1 LVRRGVDRLVV
12 SDIQRISEVIQKEMA
27 KAVVGQTEVINL
39 ILVALM
45 ARGHVLMEGVP
56 GTAKTLMVKALART
70 LDCDFKRIQFT
81 PDLMPSDII
90 GTNIFNLKDGSFE
103 LRKGSIF
110 TDLLLA
116 DEVNRTPPKT
126 QAALLEAMEERQA
139 TIDNQTYDLPP
150 MFMVFATQNPVEYEG
165 TYPLPE
171 AQLDRFMLKIVID
184 YPSQLE
190 ENEILTKYHHGFDAH
205 ALEDAGIGRVAN
217 YDIICQC
224 RQAVRDVVVDES
236 IISYIS
242 EITRQTRRMPHFLLG
257 GSPRASIA
265 LLLCS
270 KAIAAVQGR
279 GYITPDDVKSLT
291 LPVLRHRVI
300 LKAES
305 EIEGITADDVL
316 RNILDGVE
324 VPR

>member
-1 LVRRGVDRLVV
+1 MLV
-12 SDIQRISEVIQKEMA
+12 SEIQNISEAIQKEVG
-27 KAVVGQTEVINL
+27 KAIVGQTEAIEL
-39 ILVALM
+39 ALVALI

-90 GTNIFNLKDGSFE
+90 GTNVFNLKDSSFE
-103 LRKGSIF
+103 LRRGPIF

-126 QAALLEAMEERQA
+126 QAALLEAMEERQT
-139 TIDNQTYDLPP
+139 TIDNQTHALPDL
-150 MFMVFATQNPVEYEG
+150 FMVFATQNPVEYEG

-184 YPSQLE
+184 YPSQPE
-190 ENEILTKYHHGFDAH
+190 ESEILTRYHHGFDAH
-205 ALEDAGIGRVAN
+205 ALDDAGISAVVN
-217 YDIICQC
+217 YEVIRQC
-224 RQAVRDVVVDES
+224 RESVREIVVDES
-236 IISYIS
+236 IINYIS
-242 EITRQTRRMPHFLLG
+242 EITRETRRTPHFLLG

-270 KAIAAVQGR
+270 KVFAAVRGR
-279 GYITPDDVKSLT
+279 EFVTPDDVKSLV
-291 LPVLRHRVI
+291 LPVLRHRII

-316 RNILDGVE
+316 RNILDSIE

>member
-1 LVRRGVDRLVV
+1 
-12 SDIQRISEVIQKEMA
+12 MT
-27 KAVVGQTEVINL
+27 KAIVGQTEVIEMV
-39 ILVALM
+39 LVALI
-45 ARGHVLMEGVP
+45 ARGHVLLEGVP

-90 GTNIFNLKDGSFE
+90 GTNVFNLRDSSFE
-103 LRKGSIF
+103 LRKGPIF

-116 DEVNRTPPKT
+116 DEINRTPPKT
-126 QAALLEAMEERQA
+126 QAALLEAMEEHQA
-139 TIDNQTYDLPP
+139 TIDNQTHDLPA

-171 AQLDRFMLKIVID
+171 AQLDRFMLKIAID
-184 YPSQLE
+184 YPSQSE
-190 ENEILTKYHHGFDAH
+190 ENEILNRYHNGFDAH
-205 ALEDAGIGRVAN
+205 ALEDIGIERVAN
-217 YDIICQC
+217 YDIIRQC
-224 RQAVRDVVVDES
+224 RESINGVVVDDS
-236 IISYIS
+236 IINYIS
-242 EITRQTRRMPHFLLG
+242 EIAGETRRTPHFLLG

-270 KAIAAVQGR
+270 KVFAAIRGR
-279 GYITPDDVKSLT
+279 EFVTPDEVKSLV

-305 EIEGITADDVL
+305 EIEGLTADDVL
-316 RNILDGVE
+316 RSMLDRIE

>member
-1 LVRRGVDRLVV
+1 LLI
-12 SDIQRISEVIQKEMA
+12 SDIQKVSEAIQEEMA
-27 KAVVGQTEVINL
+27 KAIVGQTEVINL
-39 ILVALM
+39 ILVALI

-56 GTAKTLMVKALART
+56 GTAKTLMVKALAQT

-81 PDLMPSDII
+81 PDLMPSDIT
-90 GTNIFNLKDGSFE
+90 GTNVFNLKDSSFE
-103 LRKGSIF
+103 LRKGPIF

-139 TIDNQTYDLPP
+139 TIENQTYDLPS

-171 AQLDRFMLKIVID
+171 AQLDRFMLKIIID
-184 YPSQLE
+184 YPSQPE
-190 ENEILTKYHHGFDAH
+190 ENEILTRYHHGFDAH
-205 ALEDAGIGRVAN
+205 ALEDAGIGKAAD
-217 YDIICQC
+217 YDIIHQC
-224 RQAVRDVVVDES
+224 REAVRDIVVDES
-236 IISYIS
+236 IINYIS
-242 EITRQTRRMPHFLLG
+242 EITRQTRRTPHFLLG
-257 GSPRASIA
+257 GSPRASVA

-270 KAIAAVQGR
+270 KSLAAVRGR
-279 GYITPDDVKSLT
+279 EYITPDDVKSLA

-316 RNILDGVE
+316 RGILDGIE

>member
-1 LVRRGVDRLVV
+1 MLV
-12 SDIQRISEVIQKEMA
+12 SDTQNISEAIQREMA

-39 ILVALM
+39 VLVALM

-81 PDLMPSDII
+81 PDLMPSDIT
-90 GTNIFNLKDGSFE
+90 GTNVFSLKDGSFE
-103 LRKGSIF
+103 LRKGPIF

-139 TIDNQTYDLPP
+139 TIDDQTYGLPP

-171 AQLDRFMLKIVID
+171 AQLDRFMLKIAID
-184 YPSQLE
+184 YPSQPE
-190 ENEILTKYHHGFDAH
+190 ENEILTRYHHGFDAH
-205 ALEDAGIGRVAN
+205 ALEDADIGEVAN
-217 YDIICQC
+217 YDIIRQC
-224 RQAVRDVVVDES
+224 REAVRDIVVDES
-236 IISYIS
+236 IINYIS

-270 KAIAAVQGR
+270 KAVAAIRGR
-279 GYITPDDVKSLT
+279 EYVTPDDVKSLA

-316 RNILDGVE
+316 RGILDSIQ

>member
-1 LVRRGVDRLVV
+1 LLVPDTQNI
-12 SDIQRISEVIQKEMA
+12 SEAIQREMA

-39 ILVALM
+39 VLVALM

-90 GTNIFNLKDGSFE
+90 GTNVFSLKDGSFE
-103 LRKGSIF
+103 LRKGPIF

-139 TIDNQTYDLPP
+139 TIDDQTHDLPP

-171 AQLDRFMLKIVID
+171 AQLDRFMLKIAID
-184 YPSQLE
+184 YPSQPE
-190 ENEILTKYHHGFDAH
+190 ENEILTRYHHGFDAH
-205 ALEDAGIGRVAN
+205 ALEDADIGEVAN
-217 YDIICQC
+217 YDIIRQC
-224 RQAVRDVVVDES
+224 REAVRDIVVDES
-236 IISYIS
+236 IINYIS

-270 KAIAAVQGR
+270 KAVAAIRGR
-279 GYITPDDVKSLT
+279 EYVTPDDVKSLA

-316 RNILDGVE
+316 RGILDSIQ

>member
-1 LVRRGVDRLVV
+1 MLI
-12 SDIQRISEVIQKEMA
+12 SDVQNISEAVQKEMT
-27 KAVVGQTEVINL
+27 KAVVGQTEVIEL
-39 ILVALM
+39 VLVALI
-45 ARGHVLMEGVP
+45 ARGHVLLEGVP

-90 GTNIFNLKDGSFE
+90 GTNVFNLRDSSFE
-103 LRKGSIF
+103 LRKGPIF

-116 DEVNRTPPKT
+116 DEINRTPPKT
-126 QAALLEAMEERQA
+126 QAALLEAMEEHQA
-139 TIDNQTYDLPP
+139 TIDNQTHDLPA

-171 AQLDRFMLKIVID
+171 AQLDRFMLKIAID

-190 ENEILTKYHHGFDAH
+190 ENEILNRYHNGFDAH
-205 ALEDAGIGRVAN
+205 ALEEIGIDRVAN
-217 YDIICQC
+217 YDIIRQC
-224 RQAVRDVVVDES
+224 RESVNEVVVDDS
-236 IISYIS
+236 IINYIS
-242 EITRQTRRMPHFLLG
+242 EITGETRRTPHFLLG

-270 KAIAAVQGR
+270 KVFAAIRGR
-279 GYITPDDVKSLT
+279 EFVTPDDVKSLV
-291 LPVLRHRVI
+291 LPVLRHRII

-305 EIEGITADDVL
+305 EIEGLTADDVL
-316 RNILDGVE
+316 RSMLDRIE

>member
-1 LVRRGVDRLVV
+1 M
-12 SDIQRISEVIQKEMA
+12 QKEMA
-27 KAVVGQTEVINL
+27 KAVVGQTEVINM
-39 ILVALM
+39 IIVALI

-56 GTAKTLMVKALART
+56 GIAKTLMVKTLART

-81 PDLMPSDII
+81 PDLMPSDIT
-90 GTNIFNLKDGSFE
+90 GTNVFNMKDSSFE
-103 LRKGSIF
+103 LRRGPIF

-139 TIDNQTYDLPP
+139 TIDDQTYELPP
-150 MFMVFATQNPVEYEG
+150 MFMVFATQNPIEYEG

-184 YPSQLE
+184 YPSQSE
-190 ENEILTKYHHGFDAH
+190 ENEILTRYHHGFDAH
-205 ALEDAGIGRVAN
+205 ALEDADIEKAAN
-217 YDIICQC
+217 YDVIRQC
-224 RQAVRDVVVDES
+224 REATRNVVVDES

-242 EITRQTRRMPHFLLG
+242 EITGQTRSIPHFLLG

-270 KAIAAVQGR
+270 KALAAVRGR
-279 GYITPDDVKSLT
+279 EYVTPDDVKAMAQ
-291 LPVLRHRVI
+291 PVLRHRVI

-305 EIEGITADDVL
+305 EIEGITVDDVL
-316 RNILDGVE
+316 QSILDSVE

>member
-1 LVRRGVDRLVV
+1 MLVSNV
-12 SDIQRISEVIQKEMA
+12 QNISEVVQKEMA
-27 KAVVGQTEVINL
+27 KAIVGQTEVINL
-39 ILVALM
+39 ILVALI
-45 ARGHVLMEGVP
+45 ARGHVLLEGVP
-56 GTAKTLMVKALART
+56 GTAKTLIVKALART

-90 GTNIFNLKDGSFE
+90 GTNVFNLRDSSFE
-103 LRKGSIF
+103 LRKGAIF

-116 DEVNRTPPKT
+116 DEINRTPPKT

-139 TIDNQTYDLPP
+139 TIDNRTYELSP

-184 YPSQLE
+184 YPSQSE
-190 ENEILTKYHHGFDAH
+190 ENDILTRYHHGFDAH
-205 ALEDAGIGRVAN
+205 ALENADISKAAD
-217 YDIICQC
+217 YDVIRRC
-224 RQAVRDVVVDES
+224 REAVRDVIVDES
-236 IISYIS
+236 IINYIS
-242 EITRQTRRMPHFLLG
+242 EITRQTRQMPHFLLG

-270 KAIAAVQGR
+270 KSLAAVRGR
-279 GYITPDDVKSLT
+279 EYITPDDVKSLA

-305 EIEGITADDVL
+305 EIEGITVDDVL
-316 RNILDGVE
+316 RNILDNIE

>member
-1 LVRRGVDRLVV
+1 MLV
-12 SDIQRISEVIQKEMA
+12 SDVQNISEVIQKEMA
-27 KAVVGQTEVINL
+27 KAVVGQMEVINL

-90 GTNIFNLKDGSFE
+90 GTNVFNLKDGSFE
-103 LRKGSIF
+103 LRKGPIF

-126 QAALLEAMEERQA
+126 QAGLLEAMEERQA
-139 TIDNQTYDLPP
+139 TIDNQTYNLPP

-171 AQLDRFMLKIVID
+171 AQLDRFMLKIAID

-205 ALEDAGIGRVAN
+205 ALEDADISEVAN

-224 RQAVRDVVVDES
+224 REAVRDVVVDES
-236 IISYIS
+236 IINYIS

-270 KAIAAVQGR
+270 KAVAAIRGR
-279 GYITPDDVKSLT
+279 EYITPDDVKSLA

-316 RNILDGVE
+316 RNILDSVE

>member
-1 LVRRGVDRLVV
+1 MPDTQNI
-12 SDIQRISEVIQKEMA
+12 SEAIQREMA

-39 ILVALM
+39 VLVALM

-90 GTNIFNLKDGSFE
+90 GTNVFSLKDGSFE
-103 LRKGSIF
+103 LRKGPIF

-139 TIDNQTYDLPP
+139 TIDDQTHDLPP

-171 AQLDRFMLKIVID
+171 AQLDRFMLKIAID
-184 YPSQLE
+184 YPSQPE
-190 ENEILTKYHHGFDAH
+190 ENEILTRYHHGFDAH
-205 ALEDAGIGRVAN
+205 ALEDADIGEVAN
-217 YDIICQC
+217 YDIIRQC
-224 RQAVRDVVVDES
+224 REAVRDIVVDES
-236 IISYIS
+236 IINYIS

-270 KAIAAVQGR
+270 KAVAAIRGR
-279 GYITPDDVKSLT
+279 EYVTPDDVKSLA

-316 RNILDGVE
+316 RGILDSIQ

>member
-1 LVRRGVDRLVV
+1 
-12 SDIQRISEVIQKEMA
+12 MA
-27 KAVVGQTEVINL
+27 KAVVGQTEAINMVI
-39 ILVALM
+39 VALI

-56 GTAKTLMVKALART
+56 GIAKTLMVKALART

-81 PDLMPSDII
+81 PDLMPSDIT
-90 GTNIFNLKDGSFE
+90 GTNVFNMKDSSFE
-103 LRKGSIF
+103 LRRGPVF

-139 TIDNQTYDLPP
+139 TIDDQTYELPS
-150 MFMVFATQNPVEYEG
+150 MFMVFATQNPIEYEG

-184 YPSQLE
+184 YPSQSE
-190 ENEILTKYHHGFDAH
+190 ENEILARYHQGFDAH
-205 ALEDAGIGRVAN
+205 ALEDADIGKVAD
-217 YDIICQC
+217 YDVIRQC
-224 RQAVRDVVVDES
+224 REATNGVIVDES

-242 EITRQTRRMPHFLLG
+242 EITRQTRSIPHFLLG

-270 KAIAAVQGR
+270 KALAAVRGR
-279 GYITPDDVKSLT
+279 EYVTPDDVKVMAQ
-291 LPVLRHRVI
+291 PVLRHRVI

-305 EIEGITADDVL
+305 EIEGITVDDVL
-316 RNILDGVE
+316 QSILDSVE

>member
-1 LVRRGVDRLVV
+1 MVV

-205 ALEDAGIGRVAN
+205 ALEDAGIGRAAN

>member
-1 LVRRGVDRLVV
+1 MIV
-12 SDIQRISEVIQKEMA
+12 SDVQNISEVMQKEMA
-27 KAVVGQTEVINL
+27 KAVVGQTEVINM
-39 ILVALM
+39 IIVALI

-56 GTAKTLMVKALART
+56 GIAKTLMVKTLART

-81 PDLMPSDII
+81 PDLMPSDIT
-90 GTNIFNLKDGSFE
+90 GTNVFNMKDSSFE
-103 LRKGSIF
+103 LRRGPIF

-139 TIDNQTYDLPP
+139 TIDDQTYELPP
-150 MFMVFATQNPVEYEG
+150 MFMVFATQNPIEYEG

-184 YPSQLE
+184 YPSQSE
-190 ENEILTKYHHGFDAH
+190 ENEILTRYHHGFDAH
-205 ALEDAGIGRVAN
+205 ALEDADIEKAAN
-217 YDIICQC
+217 YDVIRQC
-224 RQAVRDVVVDES
+224 REATRNVVVDES

-242 EITRQTRRMPHFLLG
+242 EITGQTRSIPHFLLG

-270 KAIAAVQGR
+270 KALAAVRGR
-279 GYITPDDVKSLT
+279 EYVTPDDVKAMAQ
-291 LPVLRHRVI
+291 PVLRHRVI

-305 EIEGITADDVL
+305 EIEGITVDDVL
-316 RNILDGVE
+316 QSILDSVE

>member
-1 LVRRGVDRLVV
+1 MLV
-12 SDIQRISEVIQKEMA
+12 SDTQNISEAIQREMA

-39 ILVALM
+39 VLVALM

-90 GTNIFNLKDGSFE
+90 GTNVFSLKDGSFE
-103 LRKGSIF
+103 LRKGPIF

-139 TIDNQTYDLPP
+139 TIDDQTHDLPP

-171 AQLDRFMLKIVID
+171 AQLDRFMLKIAID
-184 YPSQLE
+184 YPSQPE
-190 ENEILTKYHHGFDAH
+190 ENEILTRYHHGFDAH
-205 ALEDAGIGRVAN
+205 ALEDADIGEVAN
-217 YDIICQC
+217 YDIIRQC
-224 RQAVRDVVVDES
+224 REAVRDIVVDES
-236 IISYIS
+236 IINYIS

-270 KAIAAVQGR
+270 KAVAAIRGR
-279 GYITPDDVKSLT
+279 EYVTPDDVKSLA

-316 RNILDGVE
+316 RGILDSIQ

>member
-1 LVRRGVDRLVV
+1 MNLTV
-12 SDIQRISEVIQKEMA
+12 SDIQTISDAIQKEMA
-27 KAVVGQTEVINL
+27 KAVVGQMEVINL
-39 ILVALM
+39 VLVSLM
-45 ARGHVLMEGVP
+45 SRGHVLMEGVP
-56 GTAKTLMVKALART
+56 GTAKTLMVKALARA

-90 GTNIFNLKDGSFE
+90 GTNVFNLKDSSFE
-103 LRKGSIF
+103 LRRGPIF

-139 TIDNQTYDLPP
+139 TIDDQTYDLPS

-171 AQLDRFMLKIVID
+171 AQLDRFMLKIIID
-184 YPSQLE
+184 YPSQPE
-190 ENEILTKYHHGFDAH
+190 ENEILTRYHHGFDAH
-205 ALEDAGIGRVAN
+205 ALEDAGIDRVAN
-217 YDIICQC
+217 YDIMRQC
-224 RQAVRDVVVDES
+224 REAMKSIVVDES
-236 IISYIS
+236 IIGYIS
-242 EITRQTRRMPHFLLG
+242 DITLETRRVPHFLLG

-270 KAIAAVQGR
+270 KSLAAMQGR
-279 GYITPDDVKSLT
+279 EYVTPDDVKSLA

-305 EIEGITADDVL
+305 EIEGISADDVL
-316 RNILDGVE
+316 RDILESIE

>member
-1 LVRRGVDRLVV
+1 LLV
-12 SDIQRISEVIQKEMA
+12 SDIQNISAAIQKEIA
-27 KAVVGQTEVINL
+27 KAVVGQTEAIEL
-39 ILVALM
+39 ALVALI

-90 GTNIFNLKDGSFE
+90 GTNVFNLRDSSFE
-103 LRKGSIF
+103 LRKGPIF

-139 TIDNQTYDLPP
+139 TIDSQTHILSA
-150 MFMVFATQNPVEYEG
+150 MFTVFATQNPVEYEG

-171 AQLDRFMLKIVID
+171 AQLDRFMLKIAID
-184 YPSQLE
+184 YPSQE
-190 ENEILTKYHHGFDAH
+190 EESEILTRYHQGFDAH
-205 ALEDAGIGRVAN
+205 ALENAGIDAVVNR
-217 YDIICQC
+217 DTIRQC
-224 RQAVRDVVVDES
+224 RDCVKEVVVDEA
-236 IISYIS
+236 IINYIS
-242 EITRQTRRMPHFLLG
+242 EIARETRNTPHFLLG

-270 KAIAAVQGR
+270 KVFAAVRGR
-279 GYITPDDVKSLT
+279 EFVTPDDVKSLA
-291 LPVLRHRVI
+291 LPVLRHRII

-316 RNILDGVE
+316 RNMLDSIE

>member
-1 LVRRGVDRLVV
+1 MPV
-12 SDIQRISEVIQKEMA
+12 SDIQNISETIQKEMA
-27 KAVVGQTEVINL
+27 KAVVGQAEVIELVL
-39 ILVALM
+39 IALI
-45 ARGHVLMEGVP
+45 ARGHVLIEGAP
-56 GTAKTLMVKALART
+56 GTAKTLMVKALAQI

-90 GTNIFNLKDGSFE
+90 GTNVFNLRDSSFE
-103 LRKGSIF
+103 LRRGPIF

-116 DEVNRTPPKT
+116 DEINRTPPKT

-139 TIDNQTYDLPP
+139 TIDNQTYNLSG

-184 YPSQLE
+184 YPSLVE
-190 ENEILTKYHHGFDAH
+190 ENEILTRYHNGFDAH
-205 ALEDAGIGRVAN
+205 ALNSAGIERAAN
-217 YDIICQC
+217 YDTIRQC
-224 RQAVRDVVVDES
+224 REFAQKVAVDQS
-236 IISYIS
+236 IINYIS
-242 EITRQTRRMPHFLLG
+242 EITRETRRTPHFLLG

-265 LLLCS
+265 LLLCG
-270 KAIAAVQGR
+270 KVAAAMRGR
-279 GYITPDDVKSLT
+279 DYVTPDDIKSLA
-291 LPVLRHRVI
+291 LPVLRHRII

-316 RNILDGVE
+316 RNMLDGIE

>member
-1 LVRRGVDRLVV
+1 MLVPDTQNI
-12 SDIQRISEVIQKEMA
+12 SEAIQREMA

-39 ILVALM
+39 VLVALM

-90 GTNIFNLKDGSFE
+90 GTNVFSLKDGSFE
-103 LRKGSIF
+103 LRKGPIF

-139 TIDNQTYDLPP
+139 TIDDQTHDLPP

-171 AQLDRFMLKIVID
+171 AQLDRFMLKIAID
-184 YPSQLE
+184 YPSQPE
-190 ENEILTKYHHGFDAH
+190 ENEILTRYHHGFDAH
-205 ALEDAGIGRVAN
+205 ALEDADIGEVAN
-217 YDIICQC
+217 YDIIRQC
-224 RQAVRDVVVDES
+224 REAVRDIVVDES
-236 IISYIS
+236 IINYIS

-270 KAIAAVQGR
+270 KAVAAIRGR
-279 GYITPDDVKSLT
+279 EYVTPDDVKSLA

-316 RNILDGVE
+316 RGILDSIQ

>member
-1 LVRRGVDRLVV
+1 MIV
-12 SDIQRISEVIQKEMA
+12 SDVQNISEVMQKEMA
-27 KAVVGQTEVINL
+27 KAVVGQTEVINM
-39 ILVALM
+39 IIVALI

-56 GTAKTLMVKALART
+56 GIAKTLMVKTLART

-81 PDLMPSDII
+81 PDLMPSDIT
-90 GTNIFNLKDGSFE
+90 GTNVFNMKDSSFE
-103 LRKGSIF
+103 LRRGPIF

-139 TIDNQTYDLPP
+139 TIDDQTYELPP
-150 MFMVFATQNPVEYEG
+150 MFMVFATQNPIEYEG

-184 YPSQLE
+184 YPSQSE
-190 ENEILTKYHHGFDAH
+190 ENEILTRYHHGFDAH
-205 ALEDAGIGRVAN
+205 ALEDADIEKAAN
-217 YDIICQC
+217 YDVIRQC
-224 RQAVRDVVVDES
+224 REATGNVVVDES

-242 EITRQTRRMPHFLLG
+242 EITGQTRSIPHFLLG

-270 KAIAAVQGR
+270 KALAAVRGR
-279 GYITPDDVKSLT
+279 EYVTPDDVKAMAQ
-291 LPVLRHRVI
+291 PVLRHRVI

-305 EIEGITADDVL
+305 EIEGITVDDVL
-316 RNILDGVE
+316 QSILDSVE

>member
-1 LVRRGVDRLVV
+1 MLV
-12 SDIQRISEVIQKEMA
+12 SDVQNISEAIQKEMT
-27 KAVVGQTEVINL
+27 KAIVGQTEVIEL
-39 ILVALM
+39 VLVALI
-45 ARGHVLMEGVP
+45 ARGHVLLEGVP

-90 GTNIFNLKDGSFE
+90 GTNVFNFRDSSFE
-103 LRKGSIF
+103 LRRGPIF

-116 DEVNRTPPKT
+116 DEINRTPPKT
-126 QAALLEAMEERQA
+126 QSALLEAMEERQA
-139 TIDNQTYDLPP
+139 TIDNQTHDLPA

-171 AQLDRFMLKIVID
+171 AQLDRFMLKIAID
-184 YPSQLE
+184 YPSQSE
-190 ENEILTKYHHGFDAH
+190 ENEILTRYHHGFDAH
-205 ALEDAGIGRVAN
+205 ALEDIGIDRVAN
-217 YDIICQC
+217 YDIIRQC
-224 RQAVRDVVVDES
+224 RESANGVIVDES
-236 IISYIS
+236 IINYIS
-242 EITRQTRRMPHFLLG
+242 EITGETRRTPHFLLG

-270 KAIAAVQGR
+270 KVFAAIR
-279 GYITPDDVKSLT
+279 GQEYVTPDGVKSLV
-291 LPVLRHRVI
+291 LPVLRHRII

-305 EIEGITADDVL
+305 EIEGLTTDDVL
-316 RNILDGVE
+316 RSMLDTIE

>member
-1 LVRRGVDRLVV
+1 MLI
-12 SDIQRISEVIQKEMA
+12 SDVQNISEAIQKEMA
-27 KAVVGQTEVINL
+27 EAVVGQTEVINL
-39 ILVALM
+39 ILVALI

-90 GTNIFNLKDGSFE
+90 GTNVFNLRDSSFE
-103 LRKGSIF
+103 LRKGPIF

-139 TIDNQTYDLPP
+139 TIDSQTHDLPS

-171 AQLDRFMLKIVID
+171 AQLDRFMLKIAID
-184 YPSQLE
+184 YPSQTE
-190 ENEILTKYHHGFDAH
+190 ENEILTRYHHGFDAH
-205 ALEDAGIGRVAN
+205 SLEDTGISKIADYGLIR
-217 YDIICQC
+217 QC
-224 RQAVRDVVVDES
+224 REAMRDVVVDES
-236 IISYIS
+236 IIDYIS
-242 EITRQTRRMPHFLLG
+242 EIVRQTRRVPHFLLG

-270 KAIAAVQGR
+270 KSLAVVRGR
-279 GYITPDDVKSLT
+279 EYITPDDVKSLA

-316 RNILDGVE
+316 RDILDSVE
-324 VPR
+324 VPK

>member
-1 LVRRGVDRLVV
+1 MMV
-12 SDIQRISEVIQKEMA
+12 SDVQNISEVIQNEMA
-27 KAVVGQTEVINL
+27 KAVVGQTEVINMVT
-39 ILVALM
+39 VALI

-56 GTAKTLMVKALART
+56 GIAKTLMVKALAQT

-81 PDLMPSDII
+81 PDLMPSDIT
-90 GTNIFNLKDGSFE
+90 GTNVFNMKDSSFE
-103 LRKGSIF
+103 LRRGPIF

-139 TIDNQTYDLPP
+139 TIDDQTYELPP
-150 MFMVFATQNPVEYEG
+150 MFMVFATQNPIEYEG

-171 AQLDRFMLKIVID
+171 AQLDRFMLKISID
-184 YPSQLE
+184 YPSQSE
-190 ENEILTKYHHGFDAH
+190 ENEILARYHHGFDAH
-205 ALEDAGIGRVAN
+205 ALEDADIGKVAN
-217 YDIICQC
+217 YDVIRQC
-224 RQAVRDVVVDES
+224 REATKGVIVDES

-242 EITRQTRRMPHFLLG
+242 EITRQTRSIPHFLLG

-270 KAIAAVQGR
+270 KALAAVRGR
-279 GYITPDDVKSLT
+279 EYVTPDDVKVMAQ
-291 LPVLRHRVI
+291 PVLRHRVI

-305 EIEGITADDVL
+305 EIEGITVDDVL
-316 RNILDGVE
+316 QSILDSVE

>member
-1 LVRRGVDRLVV
+1 VPDTQNI
-12 SDIQRISEVIQKEMA
+12 SEAIQREMA

-39 ILVALM
+39 VLVALM

-90 GTNIFNLKDGSFE
+90 GTNVFSLKDGSFE
-103 LRKGSIF
+103 LRKGPIF

-139 TIDNQTYDLPP
+139 TIDDQTHDLPP

-171 AQLDRFMLKIVID
+171 AQLDRFMLKIAID
-184 YPSQLE
+184 YPSQPE
-190 ENEILTKYHHGFDAH
+190 ENEILTRYHHGFDAH
-205 ALEDAGIGRVAN
+205 ALEDADIGEVAN
-217 YDIICQC
+217 YDIIRQC
-224 RQAVRDVVVDES
+224 REAVRDIVVDES
-236 IISYIS
+236 IINYIS

-270 KAIAAVQGR
+270 KAVAAIRGR
-279 GYITPDDVKSLT
+279 EYVTPDDVKSLA

-316 RNILDGVE
+316 RGILDSIQ

>member
-1 LVRRGVDRLVV
+1 M
-12 SDIQRISEVIQKEMA
+12 SDIQNISEAIQREMT
-27 KAVVGQTEVINL
+27 KAVVGQTEVINM
-39 ILVALM
+39 ILVALI
-45 ARGHVLMEGVP
+45 ARGHILMEGVP

-90 GTNIFNLKDGSFE
+90 GTNVFSLRDGSFE
-103 LRKGSIF
+103 LRKGPIF

-139 TIDNQTYDLPP
+139 TIDDQTHSLPP

-184 YPSQLE
+184 YPSQPE
-190 ENEILTKYHHGFDAH
+190 ENEILTRYHHGFDAH
-205 ALEDAGIGRVAN
+205 ALEDADIGKVAN
-217 YDIICQC
+217 YDIIRQC
-224 RQAVRDVVVDES
+224 REAVRDVVVDES
-236 IISYIS
+236 VISYIS
-242 EITRQTRRMPHFLLG
+242 EITRQTRRIPHFLLG

-270 KAIAAVQGR
+270 KAIAAIRGR
-279 GYITPDDVKSLT
+279 EYITPDDVKSLA

-305 EIEGITADDVL
+305 EIEGITADNVL
-316 RNILDGVE
+316 RDILDTIE

>member
-1 LVRRGVDRLVV
+1 MTV
-12 SDIQRISEVIQKEMA
+12 SDVQNISEAIQNEMA
-27 KAVVGQTEVINL
+27 RAVVGQTEVTNMVI
-39 ILVALM
+39 VALI
-45 ARGHVLMEGVP
+45 ARGHVLIEGVP
-56 GTAKTLMVKALART
+56 GIAKTLMVKALART

-81 PDLMPSDII
+81 PDLMPSDIT
-90 GTNIFNLKDGSFE
+90 GTNVFNMKDSSFE
-103 LRKGSIF
+103 LRRGPIF

-139 TIDNQTYDLPP
+139 TIDDQTYELPP
-150 MFMVFATQNPVEYEG
+150 MFMVFATQNPIEYEG

-184 YPSQLE
+184 YPSQSE
-190 ENEILTKYHHGFDAH
+190 ENEILVRYHHGFDAH
-205 ALEDAGIGRVAN
+205 ALEDADISEVAN
-217 YDIICQC
+217 YDVIRQC
-224 RQAVRDVVVDES
+224 REATNGVIVDES

-242 EITRQTRRMPHFLLG
+242 EITRQTRSIPHFLLG

-270 KAIAAVQGR
+270 KALAAVRGR
-279 GYITPDDVKSLT
+279 EYVTPDDVKVMAQ
-291 LPVLRHRVI
+291 PVLRHRVI

-305 EIEGITADDVL
+305 EIEGITVDDVL
-316 RNILDGVE
+316 QSILDSVE

>member
-1 LVRRGVDRLVV
+1 MLV
-12 SDIQRISEVIQKEMA
+12 SDVQNIAEAIQKEMT
-27 KAVVGQTEVINL
+27 KAIVGQTEVIEL
-39 ILVALM
+39 VLVALI
-45 ARGHVLMEGVP
+45 ARGHVLLEGVP

-90 GTNIFNLKDGSFE
+90 GTNVFNLRDSSFE
-103 LRKGSIF
+103 LRRGPIF

-116 DEVNRTPPKT
+116 DEINRTPPKT

-139 TIDNQTYDLPP
+139 TIDNQTHDLPA

-171 AQLDRFMLKIVID
+171 AQLDRFMLKIAID

-190 ENEILTKYHHGFDAH
+190 ENEILTRYHHGFDAH
-205 ALEDAGIGRVAN
+205 ALEDIGIDRVAN
-217 YDIICQC
+217 YDIIRQC
-224 RQAVRDVVVDES
+224 RESINGVIVDES
-236 IISYIS
+236 IINYIS
-242 EITRQTRRMPHFLLG
+242 EITGETRRTPHFLLG

-270 KAIAAVQGR
+270 KVFAAIRGR
-279 GYITPDDVKSLT
+279 EFVTPDDVKSLV
-291 LPVLRHRVI
+291 LPVLRHRII

-305 EIEGITADDVL
+305 EIEGLTADDVL
-316 RNILDGVE
+316 RSMLDSIE

>member
-1 LVRRGVDRLVV
+1 
-12 SDIQRISEVIQKEMA
+12 MA

-39 ILVALM
+39 VLVALM

-90 GTNIFNLKDGSFE
+90 GTNVFSLKDGSFE
-103 LRKGSIF
+103 LRKGPIF

-139 TIDNQTYDLPP
+139 TIDDQTHDLPP

-171 AQLDRFMLKIVID
+171 AQLDRFMLKIAID
-184 YPSQLE
+184 YPSQPE
-190 ENEILTKYHHGFDAH
+190 ENEILTRYHHGFDAH
-205 ALEDAGIGRVAN
+205 ALEDADIGEVAN
-217 YDIICQC
+217 YDIIRQC
-224 RQAVRDVVVDES
+224 REAVRDVVVDES
-236 IISYIS
+236 IINYIS

-270 KAIAAVQGR
+270 KSVAAIRGR
-279 GYITPDDVKSLT
+279 EYVTPDDVKSLA

-316 RNILDGVE
+316 RNILGSIE

>member
-1 LVRRGVDRLVV
+1 MIV
-12 SDIQRISEVIQKEMA
+12 SNVQNISEAIQNEMA
-27 KAVVGQTEVINL
+27 KAVVGQTEVINMV
-39 ILVALM
+39 IVALI

-56 GTAKTLMVKALART
+56 GIAKTLMVKALART

-81 PDLMPSDII
+81 PDLMPSDIT
-90 GTNIFNLKDGSFE
+90 GTNVFNMKDSSFE
-103 LRKGSIF
+103 LRRGPIF

-139 TIDNQTYDLPP
+139 TIDDQTYELPP
-150 MFMVFATQNPVEYEG
+150 MFMVFATQNPIEYEG

-171 AQLDRFMLKIVID
+171 AQLDRFMLKIAID
-184 YPSQLE
+184 YPSQSE
-190 ENEILTKYHHGFDAH
+190 ENEILARYHHGFDAH
-205 ALEDAGIGRVAN
+205 ALEDADIGKAAS
-217 YDIICQC
+217 YDVIRQC
-224 RQAVRDVVVDES
+224 REVTKGVIVDES

-242 EITRQTRRMPHFLLG
+242 EITRQTRSIPHFLLG

-270 KAIAAVQGR
+270 KALAAIRGR
-279 GYITPDDVKSLT
+279 EYVTPDDIKVMAK
-291 LPVLRHRVI
+291 PVLRHRVI

-305 EIEGITADDVL
+305 EIEGITVDDVL
-316 RNILDGVE
+316 QSILDSVE

>member
-1 LVRRGVDRLVV
+1 MLI
-12 SDIQRISEVIQKEMA
+12 SDIQNISKAIQEEVA
-27 KAVVGQTEVINL
+27 KAVVGQSEAIEL

-45 ARGHVLMEGVP
+45 IRGHVLMEGVP
-56 GTAKTLMVKALART
+56 GTAKTLIVKALART
-70 LDCDFKRIQFT
+70 LSCDFKRIQFT

-90 GTNIFNLKDGSFE
+90 GTNVFNLRDSSFE
-103 LRKGSIF
+103 LRKGPIF

-126 QAALLEAMEERQA
+126 QSALLEAMEERQA
-139 TIDNQTYDLPP
+139 TIDDQTHILPP
-150 MFMVFATQNPVEYEG
+150 MFTVFATQNPVEYEG

-171 AQLDRFMLKIVID
+171 AQLDRFTLKVVID
-184 YPSQLE
+184 YPDQQE
-190 ENEILTKYHHGFDAH
+190 ENEILTRYHHGFDAN
-205 ALEDAGIGRVAN
+205 ALEDSGITSVAD
-217 YDIICQC
+217 YEAIRQC
-224 RQAVRDVVVDES
+224 RESVKDIVVDES

-242 EITRQTRRMPHFLLG
+242 EITRRTRSMPYFLLG

-270 KAIAAVQGR
+270 KSLAAVRGR
-279 GYITPDDVKSLT
+279 DFVTPDDVKSLA

-305 EIEGITADDVL
+305 EIEGITADDAL
-316 RNILDGVE
+316 QDILDSTE